1 MSSNIRWAMILLG
14 SLLLWAPS
22 GIGYFQGRLT
32 FDGALLRYAVALA
45 LCSIG
50 VSIIGRMI
58 DAYAKQAEA
67 NARKEAAEAR
77 RRRAEDLSTPEPKDP
92 TASDEG

>member
-22 GIGYFQGRLT
+22 GMGFFQGKLT

-50 VSIIGRMI
+50 VSVIGRMI
-58 DAYAKQAEA
+58 DVYAKQAEV

-77 RRRAEDLSTPEPKDP
+77 RRRAEDHATPEPKDP
-92 TASDEG
+92 TAPDEG

>member
-22 GIGYFQGRLT
+22 GIGFFQGKLT

-58 DAYAKQAEA
+58 DAYAKQAEVT
-67 NARKEAAEAR
+67 ARKEAAEAR
-77 RRRAEDLSTPEPKDP
+77 RRRAEDQAAPEPRDP
-92 TASDEG
+92 TASDDS

>member
-22 GIGYFQGRLT
+22 AIGFLQGKLT
-32 FDGALLRYAVALA
+32 LDGALLRYAVALT
-45 LCSIG
+45 LCAVG
-50 VSIIGRMI
+50 VSVIGRMI

-77 RRRAEDLSTPEPKDP
+77 RRRTDDPPAPEPQDP
-92 TASDEG
+92 TASE

>member
-1 MSSNIRWAMILLG
+1 
-14 SLLLWAPS
+14 
-22 GIGYFQGRLT
+22 
-32 FDGALLRYAVALA
+32 
-45 LCSIG
+45 
-50 VSIIGRMI
+50 MI

-92 TASDEG
+92 TAADEG

>member
-22 GIGYFQGRLT
+22 GIGYFQGRLA

-50 VSIIGRMI
+50 CPSS
-58 DAYAKQAEA
+58 
-67 NARKEAAEAR
+67 AA
-77 RRRAEDLSTPEPKDP
+77 
-92 TASDEG
+92 